1 VYNHVQCL
9 VDSDVVPPSLACASH
24 STALLYD
31 DNRGSLHTPHCIVQD
46 FFSRPT
52 NLPGTGQA
60 LFQPHLSIS
69 KVKNASTKRLA
80 PPRSWEIEALKK
92 AMLIHY
98 GLQARARRPSN
109 HVSQLRPCCRYTE
122 RVVAAPV
129 KCVSLED
136 ETLCRMPRAQS
147 EAANHPFTDD

>member
-1 VYNHVQCL
+1 MYNHVQCS

-24 STALLYD
+24 STALLYG

-69 KVKNASTKRLA
+69 KVKNASTKRPA

-92 AMLIHY
+92 AMACTNIPGKTDAY
-98 GLQARARRPSN
+98 P
-109 HVSQLRPCCRYTE
+109 LRPTSKSQETFEPRLTARTLLQVHRASCSCSS
-122 RVVAAPV
+122 
-129 KCVSLED
+129 KCVSLE
-136 ETLCRMPRAQS
+136 E
-147 EAANHPFTDD
+147 